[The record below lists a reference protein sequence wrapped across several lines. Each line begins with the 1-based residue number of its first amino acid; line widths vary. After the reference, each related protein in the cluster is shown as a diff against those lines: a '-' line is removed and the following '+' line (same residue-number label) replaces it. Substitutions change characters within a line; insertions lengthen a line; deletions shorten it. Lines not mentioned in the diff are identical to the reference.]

1 MLRDAGL
8 VSSSLVHSRSGDFAS
23 CDSPRTSK
31 KSSPRIQGSKDSSPG
46 VYSPGCTYAGGKK
59 TSNVESEVDKKPKVK
74 INVGG
79 EVYVTY
85 ISTLE
90 RFPDTLLGNEKVGE
104 ILVFGLLI
112 STSST
117 AIKDKYFNSQQ
128 SIRYVGFW
136 GNWGSWEDC
145 DGSYAVSF
153 SQKVEANQG
162 SGDDS
167 AVNGVCLQC
176 SDGKNVC
183 STVGPWGTWA
193 SSSECPAGFS
203 AADIKVEPKQGEGDD
218 SATNGLKLFCS
229 SGGSHV
235 TPNMGPWGTWWGRKS
250 CNEGQRICG
259 IKTQMEPIL
268 GDGDDS
274 ALNGIELRCCS
285 KILSV
290 FVRLVQIFSRP
301 GNGVPDPEGSKYL
314 KQVESVKGI
323 VHNSGGYLPTV
334 ISDIAHQVQESA
346 DFTEAADTIVDD
358 IDTRDVQQ
366 TSLGVLVGEALSAGL
381 DYTLAETPVILSVPV
396 NVYQDVHA
404 YVGEKREKFYDS
416 ESEMLVFNRN
426 RVLFEWILFYY
437 QSNGDLYIPK
447 TMPVDLIERE
457 LTFFGI
463 LKGDGTTSPQNTEKH
478 VTKETADCE
487 EKSLR
492 EKLYKVVSVPYSSV
506 LSTVWALLDVF
517 LILVSIIAFTIETEP
532 SFVQLMEEVSNVA
545 NILFYIDAVC
555 VSFFSTDLLVKFVTW
570 PNRIDFFKDLLNW
583 CDMIA
588 VGPFYIQLI
597 TFMFNGDVHL
607 PTLFILRMGRVVR
620 LFKLVRRIPALTMV
634 INIIVSSR
642 RELAMLAVLWCIFV
656 YISAAL
662 MFFLEN
668 LNQDS
673 KMFETMFHS
682 LWWSV
687 VTMGTVGYGDIY
699 PKEAVGKVAG
709 VFVVFGSTIFLTLPM
724 TVIVS
729 KFNDV
734 YDDIKEQKELNNR
747 DFTKMSLR
755 EKIVLVQSRQ

>member
-1 MLRDAGL
+1 MDPIEPLDGDTFFTINAQSVWIIRNSNSNNGDNEYNGKIGDNRTKLKKDTTKMATL
-8 VSSSLVHSRSGDFAS
+8 VPMA
-23 CDSPRTSK
+23 TK
-31 KSSPRIQGSKDSSPG
+31 
-46 VYSPGCTYAGGKK
+46 
-59 TSNVESEVDKKPKVK
+59 
-74 INVGG
+74 
-79 EVYVTY
+79 
-85 ISTLE
+85 
-90 RFPDTLLGNEKVGE
+90 
-104 ILVFGLLI
+104 
-112 STSST
+112 
-117 AIKDKYFNSQQ
+117 
-128 SIRYVGFW
+128 
-136 GNWGSWEDC
+136 
-145 DGSYAVSF
+145 
-153 SQKVEANQG
+153 KVEANQG

-334 ISDIAHQVQESA
+334 ISDIARQVQESA
-346 DFTEAADTIVDD
+346 DFNEAADTIVDD
-358 IDTRDVQQ
+358 IDTQDVQQ
-366 TSLGVLVGEALSAGL
+366 RSLGVLVGEALYAGL
-381 DYTLAETPVILSVPV
+381 DYTLAETSVILSVPV

-404 YVGEKREKFYDS
+404 YVGE
-416 ESEMLVFNRN
+416 
-426 RVLFEWILFYY
+426 
-437 QSNGDLYIPK
+437 

-545 NILFYIDAVC
+545 N
-555 VSFFSTDLLVKFVTW
+555 
-570 PNRIDFFKDLLNW
+570 
-583 CDMIA
+583 
-588 VGPFYIQLI
+588 LI

-699 PKEAVGKVAG
+699 PKEAVGKV
-709 VFVVFGSTIFLTLPM
+709 
-724 TVIVS
+724 
-729 KFNDV
+729 

-755 EKIVLVQSRQ
+755 EKIVLVQSRQL